1 MRTYDFSPLYRNFV
15 GFDRMANMIDAATA
29 QAAKS
34 NSTYPPYNV
43 ARLTEDS
50 YRIDL
55 AVAGFT
61 SEDID
66 IQTHEGVLT
75 VSGGHTPQAENDAVE
90 YLHRGIAE
98 RGFERRFQ
106 LADHVQ
112 VSSAELTNGLLS
124 VHLIR
129 EIPEA
134 LKPQKIAINAPN
146 KNQTLKSD
154 GKLISSKSSKSKKAA

>member
-1 MRTYDFSPLYRNFV
+1 MRPYDFSPLYRNFV

-61 SEDID
+61 SEDIE
-66 IQTHEGVLT
+66 IETHEGVLT
-75 VSGGHTPQAENDAVE
+75 VSG
-90 YLHRGIAE
+90 IA
-98 RGFERRFQ
+98 
-106 LADHVQ
+106 A
-112 VSSAELTNGLLS
+112 
-124 VHLIR
+124 
-129 EIPEA
+129 
-134 LKPQKIAINAPN
+134 
-146 KNQTLKSD
+146 
-154 GKLISSKSSKSKKAA
+154 

>member
-1 MRTYDFSPLYRNFV
+1 MRPYDFSPLYRSFV
-15 GFDRMANMIDAATA
+15 GFDRMANMIDNAAS

-34 NSTYPPYNV
+34 GTAYPPYNV
-43 ARLTEDS
+43 ARLSEDS

-61 SEDID
+61 ENDIE
-66 IQTHEGVLT
+66 IETHEGVLT
-75 VSGGHTPQAENDAVE
+75 VSGNQTPVAENDTVE

-106 LADHVQ
+106 LADHVR
-112 VSSAELTNGLLS
+112 VSAANLTNGLLS
-124 VHLIR
+124 ISLVR

-134 LKPQKIAINAPN
+134 LRPQKIAINGASS
-146 KNQTLKSD
+146 QSD
-154 GKLISSKSSKSKKAA
+154 GKLIGAKSGKTKKAA